1 MSESGATTVWVRFR
15 WVVGVALLA
24 LVVVK
29 AWWQQKEIDSLR
41 RELRKEEIRPAAVVG
56 RDSTRGENKSV
67 SAEVGACRC
76 DASLYCVGE
85 MGGVYCLRAD
95 GKKKYIKAAAVP

>member
-1 MSESGATTVWVRFR
+1 MSESGAKTVWVRFR

-24 LVVVK
+24 LVLVK
-29 AWWQQKEIDSLR
+29 AWWQQKELDSLR
-41 RELRKEEIRPAAVVG
+41 RELRKEENRTAAVVSG
-56 RDSTRGENKSV
+56 SRFGVEKHIAASGQ
-67 SAEVGACRC
+67 AACRC
-76 DASLYCVGE
+76 DAALYCVGE